1 MNQKHRFDLSPFEIN
16 KKQSINL
23 KNFDPGYTD
32 QLKNK
37 KQGKATLAEDV
48 KDLAEAQ
55 ELLWAT
61 KQHSLLIVF
70 QAMDAAGKDGTI
82 KHVLSGINPQGCDVF
97 SFKQPSEDERL
108 HHFLWRPQQ
117 YIPPRGKIAIFNRSY
132 YEEVLVVK
140 VHPEILTKEWI
151 PARLKNEPLERL
163 WESRY
168 NEINEFEQR
177 VAKNGV
183 SVIKFFLH
191 LSKDEQKR
199 RFLKRLNSPERQWKF
214 SVSDLTER
222 NYWDD
227 YQKAFEDML
236 SNTSTKEALW
246 YVIPADNKWFMRA
259 LVADIITSRIEKL
272 DLQFPTIPKEQKEV
286 FLKIKNQIENE

>member
-1 MNQKHRFDLSPFEIN
+1 MKQKHQFDLTPFEIN
-16 KKQSINL
+16 KKQKISL
-23 KNFDPGYTD
+23 KDFDPNYTE
-32 QLKNK
+32 QLKDK
-37 KQGKATLAEDV
+37 KHSVKTLQEDI
-48 KDLAEAQ
+48 KDLANSQ
-55 ELLWAT
+55 ELLWAS
-61 KQHSLLIVF
+61 KQNSLLLVF

-82 KHVLSGINPQGCDVF
+82 KHVMSGINPQGCDVF
-97 SFKQPSEDERL
+97 SFKQPTEEERL

-117 YIPPRGKIAIFNRSY
+117 YLPPRGKIAIFNRSY

-151 PARLKNEPLERL
+151 PARYRNEPLDNL
-163 WESRY
+163 WQSRY

-177 VAKNGV
+177 VTKNGV

-214 SVSDLTER
+214 SVSDLNER
-222 NYWDD
+222 NYWDE
-227 YQKAFEDML
+227 YQTAFEEML
-236 SNTSTKEALW
+236 SNTSTEHAPW

-259 LVADIITSRIEKL
+259 LVADIITNRIEKL
-272 DLQFPTIPKEQKEV
+272 DLRFPTVSKEQKER
-286 FLKIKNQIENE
+286 LLEIKTQIENE